1 MALASAIQNGTLSN
15 YDTGNAQY
23 FQSNQGQASTVVGGN
38 SANIGGNYFLIGSA
52 IDQFRCAVL
61 RRINRKWR
69 YHDRRR
75 A

>member
-15 YDTGNAQY
+15 YGDTGNAQY

-52 IDQFRCAVL
+52 SHRPISL
-61 RRINRKWR
+61 RRLTADQPEVALPR
-69 YHDRRR
+69 
-75 A
+75 